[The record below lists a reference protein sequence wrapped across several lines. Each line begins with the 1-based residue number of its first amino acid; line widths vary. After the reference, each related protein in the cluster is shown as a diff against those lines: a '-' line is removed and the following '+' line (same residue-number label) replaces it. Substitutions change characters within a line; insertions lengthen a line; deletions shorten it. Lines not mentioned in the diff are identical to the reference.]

1 MAEVKVGDI
10 VEVEVFKITTFG
22 AFVKFAEEKKG
33 LIHISQVSDDYVKD
47 INQYLKVGDKVEAKI
62 IKISPDGK
70 IDLSLRKEKTPV
82 PNNAQTKEFKFS
94 DFEHKL
100 KNFLKES
107 SERQDDLKKNIEA
120 KQLGKRHK

>member
-1 MAEVKVGDI
+1 MEEVKIGDI
-10 VEVEVFKITTFG
+10 VEVEVFKIADFG
-22 AFVKFAEEKKG
+22 AFVKFAQKKG

-47 INQYLKVGDKVEAKI
+47 INQHLKVGDKVEAKI

-70 IDLSLRKEKTPV
+70 IDLTLKKEKPAS
-82 PNNAQTKEFKFS
+82 NNIQAKEFKFS

-100 KNFLKES
+100 KYFLKES
-107 SERQDDLKKNIEA
+107 TERQNDLKKNIDA